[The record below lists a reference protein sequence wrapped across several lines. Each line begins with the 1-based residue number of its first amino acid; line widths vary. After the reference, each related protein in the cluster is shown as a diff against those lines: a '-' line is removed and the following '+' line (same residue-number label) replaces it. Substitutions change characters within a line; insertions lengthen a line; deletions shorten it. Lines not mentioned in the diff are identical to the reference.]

1 MLQSYHHGT
10 RIAAL
15 VSMIRRSKTGTHPF
29 SHSTRQNSTSYSSVF
44 MAEIEGRLKMKMGT
58 RGPNS
63 KLLLWIWN
71 SSPYFRPI
79 ILIVTD
85 VHNDLGRN
93 TFRAVYSLSLLT
105 FDDNK
110 KGFTAMGGIELGP
123 QGFRDLRCKKKS
135 QLRWKFPGFHDV
147 MSPAKSRVKIA
158 FPKTRMRSFGRF
170 IHFIQPKLCS

>member
-1 MLQSYHHGT
+1 
-10 RIAAL
+10 
-15 VSMIRRSKTGTHPF
+15 MIRRSKTGTHPF

-44 MAEIEGRLKMKMGT
+44 MAEKEGRLKMKMGT

-105 FDDNK
+105 FDDLTRK
-110 KGFTAMGGIELGP
+110 DFQRWEGSSWVPKDSEICDA
-123 QGFRDLRCKKKS
+123 KKKS

-170 IHFIQPKLCS
+170 IHFI